1 MDPPIG
7 FAHRGGSGAA
17 RENTIAAFS
26 RALTLG
32 ATGLE
37 SDAWL
42 TSDGVVVLDHDG
54 LAGPLWRRRP
64 FSGMPASAV
73 PSHVPALAEL
83 YRSCG
88 HGFELSLD
96 VKDPA
101 AFDAILAVARSAGA
115 EERLWLCDGDL
126 ARLEQWRGRAGAAKL
141 VHSTDARSLPDGP
154 GVHARALAAAGVDAL
169 NLRERQWDADRVR
182 QVGTTGV
189 RAFAWGVNTTAR
201 IEALVRTGVDGIYS
215 DDVEAMM
222 RAIASR
228 RPGAP
233 HPG

>member
-7 FAHRGGSGAA
+7 FAHRGGRGAA

-26 RALTLG
+26 RAIALG

-54 LAGPLWRRRP
+54 LAGPPWRRRP
-64 FSGMPASAV
+64 LSGLPGSAV
-73 PSHVPALAEL
+73 PSHVPCLADL
-83 YRSCG
+83 YASCG

-101 AFDAILAVARSAGA
+101 AFDAILAATRDAGA

-126 ARLEQWRGRAGAAKL
+126 RRLGRWREQAGAAKL
-141 VHSTDARSLPDGP
+141 VQSIDLRTAPEGAGAR
-154 GVHARALAAAGVDAL
+154 ARALAGAGVDAL
-169 NLRERQWDADRVR
+169 NLPERQWDAGRVR
-182 QVGTTGV
+182 QVQAAGV
-189 RAFAWGVNTTAR
+189 RAFAWGVNSAAR
-201 IEALVRTGVDGIYS
+201 VAALAALGVDGIYS
-215 DDVEAMM
+215 DHVETMM

-228 RPGAP
+228 R
-233 HPG
+233 